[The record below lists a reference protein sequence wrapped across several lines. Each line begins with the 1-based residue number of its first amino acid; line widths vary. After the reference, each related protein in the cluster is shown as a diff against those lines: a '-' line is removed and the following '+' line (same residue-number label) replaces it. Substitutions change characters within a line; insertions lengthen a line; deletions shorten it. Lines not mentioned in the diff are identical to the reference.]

1 MAFNLPLIFT
11 FIALCLFKH
20 CTCAH
25 VKTLNASLAGF
36 QPAVATYYGAPNGA
50 GSDGGACGYTN
61 AVSQTPYNSFVS
73 AGNPPLY
80 RKGLGC
86 GACYQVKCNLG
97 PCSGNPVTVTITDEC
112 PGCSGA
118 IHFDL
123 SGTAMGAMAKPGQ
136 ANALRNMGNIP
147 ISYQR
152 VPCVYKN
159 TNVAFKVDP
168 GSNANFLSVNVE
180 FESGDGDLN
189 LVELVPAR
197 STQSIT
203 MNHVF
208 GATWSTNI
216 NPSTQPAPYS
226 LRLTTEFNKKLTAPN
241 VIPVGWKPGQA
252 YNSNVNF

>member
-1 MAFNLPLIFT
+1 
-11 FIALCLFKH
+11 
-20 CTCAH
+20 
-25 VKTLNASLAGF
+25 
-36 QPAVATYYGAPNGA
+36 
-50 GSDGGACGYTN
+50 
-61 AVSQTPYNSFVS
+61 
-73 AGNPPLY
+73 
-80 RKGLGC
+80 
-86 GACYQVKCNLG
+86 
-97 PCSGNPVTVTITDEC
+97 
-112 PGCSGA
+112 
-118 IHFDL
+118 
-123 SGTAMGAMAKPGQ
+123 MGATAKPGQ
-136 ANALRNMGNIP
+136 ADALRNMGNIS

-197 STQSIT
+197 STQWIT

>member
-1 MAFNLPLIFT
+1 MEETGAAQGMTRTGSVYTPEHLGGT
-11 FIALCLFKH
+11 RKEA
-20 CTCAH
+20 
-25 VKTLNASLAGF
+25 ASK
-36 QPAVATYYGAPNGA
+36 
-50 GSDGGACGYTN
+50 
-61 AVSQTPYNSFVS
+61 
-73 AGNPPLY
+73 PPVVETGPDDLW
-80 RKGLGC
+80 RK
-86 GACYQVKCNLG
+86 VKCNLG
-97 PCSGNPVTVTITDEC
+97 PCSGNQ
-112 PGCSGA
+112 CSGA

-123 SGTAMGAMAKPGQ
+123 SGTAMRAMAKPGQ
-136 ANALRNMGNIP
+136 ADALHNMGNIS

-180 FESGDGDLN
+180 FESGDGDIN

-252 YNSNVNF
+252 YNSNKTTSFCPIQETCKRRAIIPYILTLFTLFACYLDANLCDN